1 MLFSELSKDLGG
13 VGFEKKKR
21 KQLNSF
27 GNNRKNLQ
35 IEFPN

>member
-13 VGFEKKKR
+13 GDDLRKR